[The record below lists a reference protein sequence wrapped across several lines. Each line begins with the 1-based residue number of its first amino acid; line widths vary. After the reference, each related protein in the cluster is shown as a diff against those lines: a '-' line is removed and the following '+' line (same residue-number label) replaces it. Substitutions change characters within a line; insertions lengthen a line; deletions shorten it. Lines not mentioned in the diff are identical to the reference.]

1 MRHLLLAAILCA
13 CLPAARAVGS
23 EEVLAV
29 IVPQGFV
36 DKTISAQELGLI
48 FKRKKLFWDDGS
60 RIQPV
65 NLPSD
70 DPLRRQFSL
79 RVMKTLPESQSQY
92 WNSMYY
98 HGVFPPHVVGSSEA
112 MLRYVAETR
121 GAIGYVEAC
130 RTDSRVKPL
139 LWILPAGGVTQTP
152 PALDCPAD

>member
-13 CLPAARAVGS
+13 CLPAAHAAGN

-29 IVPQGFV
+29 IVPQGFADETV
-36 DKTISAQELGLI
+36 TAQELGLI

-65 NLPSD
+65 NMPSD
-70 DPLRRQFSL
+70 HPLRRQFSL
-79 RVMKTLPESQSQY
+79 RVMKSQPESQSQY

-130 RTDSRVKPL
+130 KTDSRVKPL
-139 LWILPAGGVTQTP
+139 LWILPAGGVSQTA